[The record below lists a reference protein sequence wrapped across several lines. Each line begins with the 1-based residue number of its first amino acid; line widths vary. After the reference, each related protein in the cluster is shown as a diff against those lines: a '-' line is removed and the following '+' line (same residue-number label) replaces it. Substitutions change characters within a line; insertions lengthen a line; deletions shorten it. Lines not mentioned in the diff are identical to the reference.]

1 MGVPLLALALVVAP
15 LLASSPA
22 AAAPAKLTYTDKA
35 MGTYV
40 TVWFWT
46 DKEADAAKAAE
57 SVFKEMKRLDAE
69 MTTWTD
75 TSEVSQVN
83 LAAGKKPVAV
93 SGETFDVIER
103 AQDISKKSGGVF

>member
-1 MGVPLLALALVVAP
+1 
-15 LLASSPA
+15 
-22 AAAPAKLTYTDKA
+22 

-57 SVFKEMKRLDAE
+57 SVFSEMKRLDAT

-75 TSEVSQVN
+75 TSEVSKVN
-83 LAAGKKPVAV
+83 AAAGGKPVAV
-93 SGETFDVIER
+93 GRETYERIER
-103 AQDISKKSGGVF
+103 ALAI

>member
-1 MGVPLLALALVVAP
+1 MSRAVLALALLCAMAVTAV
-15 LLASSPA
+15 
-22 AAAPAKLTYTDKA
+22 AAPAKLTYSGKA

-57 SVFKEMKRLDAE
+57 SVFAEMKRLDQE

-75 TSEVSQVN
+75 TSEVSKIN
-83 LAAGKKPVAV
+83 AAAGKSPVAV
-93 SGETFDVIER
+93 SDETFAVIER
-103 AQDISKKSGGVF
+103 AQDIAK